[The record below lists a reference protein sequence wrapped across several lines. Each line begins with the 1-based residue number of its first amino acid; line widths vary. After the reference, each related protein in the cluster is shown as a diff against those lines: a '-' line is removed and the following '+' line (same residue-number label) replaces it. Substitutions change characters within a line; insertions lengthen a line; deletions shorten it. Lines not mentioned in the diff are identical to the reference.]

1 MEKIKD
7 RKGNVIEVLL
17 DLGNGLYVCRAHV
30 DSLIEQDK
38 NARVMSP
45 MAFKQLS
52 ANIGHRGALE
62 SLPFCAE
69 TDRGF
74 EIVSGHH
81 RIRSA
86 RAAQVFCI
94 HFILDRSGLTRDQIT
109 AKQIAHN
116 SIGGTDNEQVLKEL
130 YDSIKDAEA
139 RIEAFLDPA
148 DFEPKLDSVSVGDL
162 ETDIQFKQISFLFLS
177 HQLESFDDA
186 ANEID
191 KDTEMVGIA
200 ELEQYEQIKEAIHK
214 VREVEDIR
222 AVGMIMSRMSEIVL
236 EYYHERDEAT
246 RPLGSAEERDK

>member
-1 MEKIKD
+1 
-7 RKGNVIEVLL
+7 
-17 DLGNGLYVCRAHV
+17 
-30 DSLIEQDK
+30 
-38 NARVMSP
+38 MSP

-69 TDRGF
+69 TKRGF

-86 RAAQVFCI
+86 RAAGVFCI

-109 AKQIAHN
+109 AKQLAHN
-116 SIGGTDNEQVLKEL
+116 SIGGIDDQQVLKEL

-148 DFEPKLDSVSVGDL
+148 DFEPKLESVTIGDI
-162 ETDIQFKQISFLFLS
+162 ETDIEFKQISFLFLA

-186 ANEID
+186 ANEIE

-200 ELEQYEQIKEAIHK
+200 DLEKYEQIKEAIHR
-214 VREVEDIR
+214 VREIDDIR
-222 AVGMIMSRMSEIVL
+222 AVGMIISRMSDIVK
-236 EYYHERDEAT
+236 EYYDERDEDRT
-246 RPLGSAEERDK
+246 MGSAEERNE

>member
-7 RKGNVIEVLL
+7 RRGNVVEVQL

-30 DSLIEQDK
+30 DSLIEQDT
-38 NARVMSP
+38 NARVMTP

-52 ANIGHRGALE
+52 ANIGSRGALE

-69 TDRGF
+69 TARGF

-81 RIRSA
+81 RVRSA

-94 HFILDRSGLTRDQIT
+94 YFLLDRSGLTKDQIT
-109 AKQIAHN
+109 AKQLAHN
-116 SIGGTDNEQVLKEL
+116 SISGIDNAQVLKEL
-130 YDSIKDAEA
+130 YDSINDAEA

-148 DFEPKLDSVSVGDL
+148 DFELKLDSVGVGDI

-177 HQLESFDDA
+177 HQLESFEDA

-191 KDTEMVGIA
+191 KDTSVVGIA
-200 ELEQYEQIKEAIHK
+200 ELEQYDQIKEAIRK
-214 VREVEDIR
+214 VREIDDIR
-222 AVGMIMSRMSEIVL
+222 AVGMIVSRMSEIVL
-236 EYYHERDEAT
+236 EYYNEREEAT
-246 RPLGSAEERDK
+246 SPLGPA